1 MEHTPPFTLDERF
14 FALSEIW
21 LNERA
26 RTILQENHVTSARD
40 FLRCMKN
47 KTLRLS
53 PSDAMMS
60 ALFSY
65 AFSRM
70 YQTRSK
76 NRPPKEKELE
86 LLKINRMGMEPLP
99 GDLPSEKEFWA
110 LANARLSIFA
120 RAALKTHGI
129 TSVRAFM
136 SLTRQVIF
144 LIPLLLI
151 FPRLFELNGVWGAMP
166 VSDTIATLVTLLML
180 WQTNRKLGQN
190 NRVTPAA

>member
-70 YQTRSK
+70 YQTLSK

-86 LLKINRMGMEPLP
+86 RLKINRMGMEPLP

-120 RAALKTHGI
+120 RAALKTRGI

-136 SLTRQVIF
+136 SLTRQEVEAWRCYQS
-144 LIPLLLI
+144 PLREFADLQEEI
-151 FPRLFELNGVWGAMP
+151 RASARPTAEEMEVY
-166 VSDTIATLVTLLML
+166 
-180 WQTNRKLGQN
+180 
-190 NRVTPAA
+190 TP